1 MTCYE
6 LESSLGLQSQSYTH
20 PSVMWIFFFF
30 FDNFQIHTH
39 TGEAVRPR
47 EAGFK
52 EPQVYCVPHVPN
64 AFLST

>member
-30 FDNFQIHTH
+30 DNFQIHTH
-39 TGEAVRPR
+39 TGEAVQPR
-47 EAGFK
+47 QTGFK
-52 EPQVYCVPHVPN
+52 EPQVTRVPHVPN